1 MFPTIRCSFSGF
13 QDFLYGQKFAIVLD
27 VVACDNKRYRY
38 AYHRSSWLVAG
49 KADPGGYNC
58 EVFLNW
64 LKFIYSEKATKFF
77 KISTSC
83 LSYELPV
90 KWLVEISQNFVA
102 FSEYMNFKWNFK
114 PQISPIFHS
123 EYVNQVWI
131 SGVLGVNFNCAFVRF
146 LLDKLCSSF

>member
-64 LKFIYSEKATKFF
+64 LKFIYSEKATKFLQNLHL
-77 KISTSC
+77 T
-83 LSYELPV
+83 LSYVVAV
-90 KWLVEISQNFVA
+90 KSEVEILQNFC
-102 FSEYMNFKWNFK
+102 
-114 PQISPIFHS
+114 
-123 EYVNQVWI
+123 
-131 SGVLGVNFNCAFVRF
+131 G
-146 LLDKLCSSF
+146 LLRIYELY

>member
-58 EVFLNW
+58 GVFMNW
-64 LKFIYSEKATKFF
+64 LKAGQLKLMFSKKATK
-77 KISTSC
+77 I
-83 LSYELPV
+83 
-90 KWLVEISQNFVA
+90 
-102 FSEYMNFKWNFK
+102 
-114 PQISPIFHS
+114 
-123 EYVNQVWI
+123 
-131 SGVLGVNFNCAFVRF
+131 
-146 LLDKLCSSF
+146 D